1 MVSPLYRVLVRLWS
15 PYEVKPTAFA
25 CSVRGEIM
33 TGLSETQAAVGAPA
47 YFIGVVLILAVVLP
61 EAHGADLVHAAF
73 AEGEVSAARASIRLV
88 AGRPAHVEEH

>member
-1 MVSPLYRVLVRLWS
+1 
-15 PYEVKPTAFA
+15 
-25 CSVRGEIM
+25 M
-33 TGLSETQAAVGAPA
+33 TGLSETEAAVGPTACL
-47 YFIGVVLILAVVLP
+47 IGVVIVLAVVLP